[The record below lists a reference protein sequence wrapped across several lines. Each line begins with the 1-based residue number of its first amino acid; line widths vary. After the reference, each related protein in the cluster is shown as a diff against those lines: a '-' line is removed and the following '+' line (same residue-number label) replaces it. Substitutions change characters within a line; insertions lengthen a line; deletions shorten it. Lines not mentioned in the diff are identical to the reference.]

1 MATTRGGTMRPRGRY
16 WEDFEVGEVLVTG
29 RRTVDGGDVSRFAG
43 LTGDF
48 NPLHTDEEYATT
60 TPFGARVAHGIL
72 TLAVSNGAQN
82 LAGWFEGT
90 TLALLGL
97 DRVRFTAPVKFGDTV
112 HTEMTV
118 TACRASSK
126 VDRGVVTFDVTV
138 KNQRDDVVCTYEASV
153 LMRRRA

>member
-1 MATTRGGTMRPRGRY
+1 MHGRGR
-16 WEDFEVGEVLVTG
+16 WFEDFTAGEVLVTG

-48 NPLHTDEEYATT
+48 NPLHVDEEFARA

-72 TLAVSNGAQN
+72 TLAVSNGQQN

-97 DRVRFTAPVKFGDTV
+97 DKVRFTAPVKFGDTV
-112 HTEMTV
+112 RTEMTV
-118 TACRASSK
+118 KACRESSK
-126 VDRGVVTFDVTV
+126 ADRGVVTFDVV
-138 KNQRDDVVCTYEASV
+138 VRNQRDEVVCGYEESV
-153 LMRRRA
+153 LMRRRP

>member
-1 MATTRGGTMRPRGRY
+1 MDGRGR
-16 WEDFEVGEVLVTG
+16 WFEDFTAGEVLVTG

-48 NPLHTDEEYATT
+48 NPLHVDEEFARTM
-60 TPFGARVAHGIL
+60 PFGARVAHGIL
-72 TLAVSNGAQN
+72 TLAVSNGQQN

-112 HTEMTV
+112 RTEMTV
-118 TACRASSK
+118 TTCRASSK
-126 VDRGVVTFDVTV
+126 ADRGVVTFDVVV
-138 KNQRDDVVCTYEASV
+138 KNQRDEVVCAYEESV
-153 LMRRRA
+153 LMRRRP

>member
-1 MATTRGGTMRPRGRY
+1 MSDGQARGRY
-16 WEDFEVGEVLVTG
+16 WEDFKGGEVLVTG
-29 RRTVDGGDVSRFAG
+29 RRTVEGGDVSRFAG

-48 NPLHTDEEYATT
+48 NPLHTDAEFAKT
-60 TPFGARVAHGIL
+60 TPFGVRVAHGLL
-72 TLAVSNGAQN
+72 TLAVSNGQQN

-118 TACRASSK
+118 KECRQSSK
-126 VDRGVVTFDVTV
+126 LDRGVVTFDVTV
-138 KNQRDDVVCTYEASV
+138 RNQRGEAVCTYEESV
-153 LMRRRA
+153 LMRRRP